1 MPGLTGVN
9 HITLTVTDLD
19 RSRRWYESV
28 LGLRILNHEEVGEF
42 RMVVLGDPMSG
53 TVLAL
58 TQHAGRG
65 EGRFDERRPGLDHL
79 SFTVAGKDQ
88 LREWGAHLE
97 RMGVDHSPMAE
108 DPFGLVLVFRD
119 PDDIQLELFAPM
131 RPGATTGGAVLS
143 DEPGEPAGSSP
154 PR

>member
-1 MPGLTGVN
+1 MPRLSGVN
-9 HITLTVTDLD
+9 HITLTVSDLD

-53 TVLAL
+53 IALAL
-58 TQHAGRG
+58 TQHAGG
-65 EGRFDERRPGLDHL
+65 AQGSFDERRPGLDHL
-79 SFTVAGKDQ
+79 SFAVADRDH
-88 LREWGAHLE
+88 LREWRAHLE
-97 RMGVDHSPMAE
+97 RMGVEHSPMAE

-131 RPGATTGGAVLS
+131 RPGATTGGAVL
-143 DEPGEPAGSSP
+143 EGGPA
-154 PR
+154 